1 MAGTAPEY
9 HKQAAQECFEL
20 EKEYRVDIWKAIKPL
35 DHPTRHFPPVFRAMA
50 KGEQRTRP
58 SVARLPAL
66 LGECFD
72 SVGED
77 TQPRLREALRVKP
90 SLVAESLEESLD
102 IG

>member
-35 DHPTRHFPPVFRAMA
+35 DHPTRHFPLFSGQWRRENREFAP
-50 KGEQRTRP
+50 
-58 SVARLPAL
+58 VARLPAL